1 LAKDVPIFLIDFV
14 DIFETLSE
22 DLLVALEDERSPNK
36 LLICLA
42 MTGLLFPA
50 FFTDI
55 TLA

>member
-1 LAKDVPIFLIDFV
+1 
-14 DIFETLSE
+14 LSE